1 MRHGSLDI
9 LFAGSGAFGVPTLAA
24 LHERHR
30 VVRVYTQPDKPAG
43 RGKKLAA
50 TPVGEW
56 AESAGLPLTKTGRLN
71 AEPLPPADALV
82 VIAFGQKI
90 SPAVTAHPRY
100 GAVNL
105 HASLLPAYR
114 GAAPIHAA
122 LVNGETAV
130 GNSVIRLADK
140 MDAGAIL
147 GQSELAVNPA
157 ETTGELH
164 DRLAADGPELVLKVL
179 QDLAAGTA
187 VEREQAHEQAT
198 LAKKLTRED
207 AAIDFAQAAT
217 AVAAQVNGL
226 SPWPGVQVRVL
237 DADGNEADRLMLLRG
252 RPAAGD
258 AAADSGT
265 PGTVDADGLIAT
277 GDGRLELLDVKP
289 QGKRAMTL
297 REYRNGKRWEPGL
310 RLVSAV

>member
-1 MRHGSLDI
+1 MSDAKLAI
-9 LFAGSGAFGVPTLAA
+9 LFAGSGAFGLATLQA
-24 LHERHR
+24 LHDRHR

-50 TPVGEW
+50 TPIGEW
-56 AESAGLPLTKTGRLN
+56 AAANGLPLTKTEKLN

-90 SPAVTAHPRY
+90 SQAVATHPKF
-100 GAVNL
+100 GAINL

-122 LVNGETAV
+122 LVNGESVV

-147 GQSELAVNPA
+147 GQSELAVSPA

-164 DRLAADGPELVLKVL
+164 DRLAAAGPELVLKVL
-179 QDLAAGTA
+179 ADLAAGA
-187 VEREQAHEQAT
+187 AGEREQPHEQAT
-198 LAKKLTRED
+198 LAKKLSRED
-207 AAIDFAQAAT
+207 AAVDFSQSAT
-217 AVAAQVNGL
+217 AVSAKINGL

-237 DADGNEADRLMLLRG
+237 DADGNEADRLMLLRA

-258 AAADSGT
+258 SAG
-265 PGTVDADGLIAT
+265 PGEVGGDGLIST
-277 GDGRLELLDVKP
+277 GDGRLELLEVKP
-289 QGKRAMTL
+289 QGKRAMAL
-297 REYRNGKRWEPGL
+297 REYRNGRRWEPGL

>member
-1 MRHGSLDI
+1 MASIRLNI
-9 LFAGSGAFGVPTLAA
+9 LYAGSGAFGLPTLQA
-24 LHERHR
+24 LHDRHN

-43 RGKKLAA
+43 RGKKLAP
-50 TPVGEW
+50 TPV
-56 AESAGLPLTKTGRLN
+56 AEFAASHDLPLTKTDRLN
-71 AEPLPPADALV
+71 TEPLPPADVLV

-90 SPAVTAHPRY
+90 SPAVTNHPKH

-122 LVNGETAV
+122 LVNGEAVV
-130 GNSVIRLADK
+130 GNSVIRLADR

-147 GQSELAVNPA
+147 GQSELAVKPA

-164 DRLAADGPELVLKVL
+164 DRLAAGGPELVLKVL
-179 QDLAAGTA
+179 DDLAAGTA
-187 VEREQAHEQAT
+187 VEREQAHDQAT
-198 LAKKLTRED
+198 LAKKLSRED
-207 AAIDFAQAAT
+207 AAVDFAKAAT
-217 AVAAQVNGL
+217 AIAAKINGL
-226 SPWPGVQVRVL
+226 SPWPSVQVRVL
-237 DADGNEADRLMLLRG
+237 DADGNEADRLTLLRA

-258 AAADSGT
+258 SAA
-265 PGTVDADGLIAT
+265 PGDVGGDGLIAT
-277 GDGRLELLDVKP
+277 ADGRLELLEVKP

-297 REYRNGKRWEPGL
+297 SEYRNGNRWEPGL